1 LGSEFGGGGRRP
13 SGAVMPYED
22 KGGIAVKVR
31 NDSRKI
37 KLNKIKS
44 NPKRSFRISMEDVLL
59 LLLT

>member
-1 LGSEFGGGGRRP
+1 
-13 SGAVMPYED
+13 MPYED
-22 KGGIAVKVR
+22 KGGIALKVR